1 MLIWSHL
8 TNLKGKTQNDQ
19 TASKA
24 QEYLSTT
31 KIFSPQK
38 EKTHNTWNPVKKI
51 MNIKKQENTT
61 QIRTKINQSKRI
73 QTKILELANKDIK
86 GGTNFVTL
94 SPDFGNLK
102 LNQAKMR
109 IHSLSG
115 SLSGSFQIGK
125 NTGTLTAGQV

>member
-19 TASKA
+19 TVSKA

-31 KIFSPQK
+31 KIFRPQK

-61 QIRTKINQSKRI
+61 QIRTKINQSKLI
-73 QTKILELANKDIK
+73 QTKILELAKISK
-86 GGTNFVTL
+86 EGQTL
-94 SPDFGNLK
+94 
-102 LNQAKMR
+102 
-109 IHSLSG
+109 
-115 SLSGSFQIGK
+115 
-125 NTGTLTAGQV
+125 